1 LSSDGGNSGKYFERL
16 NPFKLMGLSR
26 LIVFANIRP
35 TMQKNT
41 YGKKIE
47 KGEDSSD
54 AENTYNILF

>member
-1 LSSDGGNSGKYFERL
+1 
-16 NPFKLMGLSR
+16 MGLSR